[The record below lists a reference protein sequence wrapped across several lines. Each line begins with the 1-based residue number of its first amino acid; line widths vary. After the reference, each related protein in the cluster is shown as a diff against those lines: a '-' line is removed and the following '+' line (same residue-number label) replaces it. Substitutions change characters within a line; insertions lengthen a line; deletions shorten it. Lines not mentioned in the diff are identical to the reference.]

1 MSIRSATLYVEY
13 CVMRSA
19 FALQASASGM
29 VNAGASTSS
38 GITADM
44 LEEPQR
50 LDSALHPLIEARR
63 AVLQD
68 LANNPSQASTAAIAI
83 PSSSGMEHDLTPPS
97 RADSALDTLTA
108 ARATVRTISPWGF
121 NDSPRAFS
129 DYPRGFHEGPSSS
142 HWPDQASSSSM
153 AVSAEASGQWAPAGY
168 GGLPSEISSATSYGP
183 PMIDNPSQTLEE
195 ARRLVAS
202 GQLGEPSSSSS
213 FSHAGPSSSGLA
225 RSNSRTLEE
234 ARRLVMGSQTA
245 GPESSRGAK
254 FEGAGQGGQGLH
266 GELGFC
272 LQRDSA
278 QHPLV
283 EARRTVLEDL
293 AKHPSKACEHAATSS
308 GNDAG
313 IMRQH
318 SLQRD
323 SPLEPIVL
331 ARQAMQEASQH
342 AIDSNTHPFVS

>member
-1 MSIRSATLYVEY
+1 MHNLSLFLCAEHCDVS
-13 CVMRSA
+13 
-19 FALQASASGM
+19 LQASASST

-38 GITADM
+38 GITTDM

-68 LANNPSQASTAAIAI
+68 LANNSSRASTTAAVPI
-83 PSSSGMEHDLTPPS
+83 PSSSGKDHDLTPPS
-97 RADSALDTLTA
+97 RVDSALNTLTA
-108 ARATVRTISPWGF
+108 ARATVRTSPRGF
-121 NDSPRAFS
+121 SDSPRAFS
-129 DYPRGFHEGPSSS
+129 DYPRGLNEGPSSS
-142 HWPDQASSSSM
+142 HWPDQASSSSP
-153 AVSAEASGQWAPAGY
+153 AVSAEASGQWASAGY
-168 GGLPSEISSATSYGP
+168 GGFSSEISSATSYGP
-183 PMIDNPSQTLEE
+183 PMILNPSQTLEE

-202 GQLGEPSSSSS
+202 HQLAEPSSSSS

-234 ARRLVMGSQTA
+234 ARRLVMGSQTPGA
-245 GPESSRGAK
+245 ESSPGAK
-254 FEGAGQGGQGLH
+254 HEGAGQGGQGLH

-293 AKHPSKACEHAATSS
+293 AKHPSKASEHAAGNS

-313 IMRQH
+313 VMRQH

-323 SPLEPIVL
+323 SPLQPIVL
-331 ARQAMQEASQH
+331 ARQAMQEA
-342 AIDSNTHPFVS
+342 P